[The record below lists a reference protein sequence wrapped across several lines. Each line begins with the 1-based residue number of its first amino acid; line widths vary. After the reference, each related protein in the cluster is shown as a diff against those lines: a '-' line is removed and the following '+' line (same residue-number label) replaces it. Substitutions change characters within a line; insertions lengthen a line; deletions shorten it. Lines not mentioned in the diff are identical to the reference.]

1 MKIEQLEEKMKEHQK
16 EGNIF
21 KDPDLHS
28 LTPFFQG
35 KARHNLETSK
45 ILWKV
50 SEEDEVKKALNVSG
64 DYVGYDWVIGTAYY
78 AMYHS
83 ALSALAQINI
93 KTTTHEATIHA
104 IEYHFTH
111 KRKLLETEYIDFI
124 TKAHQLEVYYVNR
137 LWAAKRMRTTAQY
150 EADKT
155 MSKEESEKL
164 LKNAEWLIDRI
175 DKLIEE
181 IEGERKIS
189 D

>member
-1 MKIEQLEEKMKEHQK
+1 MKLKQLEEKMREYREK
-16 EGNIF
+16 GNIF
-21 KDPDLHS
+21 GDPSLHS

-50 SEEDEVKKALNVSG
+50 SEEDEVKKALNVG
-64 DYVGYDWVIGTAYY
+64 RDYIAYDWIIGTAYY

-104 IEYHFTH
+104 VEYHFTH
-111 KRKLLETEYIDFI
+111 KRKLLETEYIDLI
-124 TKAHQLEVYYVNR
+124 TKAHQLETYYVNR
-137 LWAAKRMRTTAQY
+137 LWAAKRARTIAQY

-164 LKNAEWLIDRI
+164 LKDAERLIDRI

-181 IEGERKIS
+181 LEALTG
-189 D
+189 